1 MAADE
6 LHLHPEIRRRLEWIR
21 QASRARGLAF
31 TLTSGYRS
39 SASQGKLYDAWIKR
53 GRTGLPAAP
62 PGTSTHNY
70 GCGLDLVMN
79 RGRLEDL
86 VPLAAHAGLIW
97 AGVRDL
103 VHFDPFGFDQWR
115 AILKGAGLIA

>member
-6 LHLHPEIRRRLEWIR
+6 LHLHPEVRRRLEWIR
-21 QASRARGLAF
+21 QAAKAGGLAF
-31 TLTSGYRS
+31 VVTSGYRS
-39 SASQGKLYDAWIKR
+39 SASQARLYDAWVKR

-70 GCGLDLVMN
+70 GCGLDLVMT
-79 RGRLEDL
+79 RGPLEQF
-86 VPLAAHAGLIW
+86 VQLAAYAGLIW
-97 AGVRDL
+97 AGAKDQ
-103 VHFDPFGFDQWR
+103 VHFDPFGFDAWR